1 MNIALPWQPPINCTK
16 KILGDITKL
25 NVRVCFGGGE
35 EFRVL
40 HPDFYIKASP
50 ALMNQRHFSVGGWE
64 IQLSGS
70 VAFQKKF
77 TRTVTPHHCQSQ
89 CLVSCANLSRRWSSA
104 RTPCPGSLQTL
115 PCAYAPYGSSADA
128 NFPPSARALYLHTEA
143 RSPLDGD
150 RHPSPCRSG
159 EISNVNLQPAGVV
172 SDPQPP
178 C

>member
-1 MNIALPWQPPINCTK
+1 M
-16 KILGDITKL
+16 
-25 NVRVCFGGGE
+25 CFGGGE

-50 ALMNQRHFSVGGWE
+50 TLMNQRHFSVGGWE